1 MSEGNFMPPA
11 ELAKAFIGIG
21 QKKASLPFGK
31 MFVLSLLAGIYI
43 GFAAHVATTVATGAW
58 PIIGLKLLIVGAAF
72 TVGLMLVVIP
82 GAELFTG
89 NNLMSVALFDRQIGF
104 GGLLKNWVTVYT
116 GNLIG
121 SILLALMIAK
131 GTGLLGQSVG
141 GQYVGGTA
149 LKIAHMKLNITAEGG
164 LSHNWD
170 FFFRAIGCNMLV
182 CLAVMMSIAAKD
194 IAGKILAMFFPI
206 MAFVTAG
213 FEHCVANMYFIP
225 AGIWAKA
232 FPGATAA
239 SGLSPEQLES
249 INWGSMWTNNL
260 IPVTLGNMVGGV
272 LFVGLAYF
280 YAHVKSPKTENSK

>member
-1 MSEGNFMPPA
+1 MSEGNFMPPV
-11 ELAKAFIGIG
+11 ELAKAFVGIG

-43 GFAAHVATTVATGAW
+43 GFAAHLATTVGTGAW
-58 PIIGLKLLIVGAAF
+58 QVVGLKKLMVGAAF

-89 NNLMSVALFDRQIGF
+89 NNLMSVALFDRQIGL
-104 GGLLKNWVTVYT
+104 GGLMKNWVTVYI

-131 GTGLLGQSVG
+131 GTGLLGDAEG
-141 GQYVGGTA
+141 GA
-149 LKIAHMKLNITAEGG
+149 AIKIAYNKVTGAVDDG

-170 FFFRAIGCNMLV
+170 FFFRAIGCNVLV
-182 CLAVMMSIAAKD
+182 CLAVMMAIAAKD

-206 MAFVTAG
+206 MAFVTSG

-225 AGIWAKA
+225 AGIWAKS
-232 FPGATAA
+232 FEGARVA
-239 SGLSPEQLES
+239 SGLTPAQLDS
-249 INWGSMWTNNL
+249 INLGTMWTNNL
-260 IPVTLGNMVGGV
+260 ISVTLGNMVGGV

-280 YAHVKSPKTENSK
+280 YAHVKTPKTANSK

>member
-1 MSEGNFMPPA
+1 MSEGNFMPPV
-11 ELAKAFIGIG
+11 ELAKAFVGIG

-43 GFAAHVATTVATGAW
+43 GFAAHLATTVGTGAW
-58 PIIGLKLLIVGAAF
+58 QVVGLKKLMVGAAF

-89 NNLMSVALFDRQIGF
+89 NNLMSVALFDRQIGL
-104 GGLLKNWVTVYT
+104 GGLMKNWVTVYI

-131 GTGLLGQSVG
+131 GTGLLGG
-141 GQYVGGTA
+141 AVGGTA
-149 LKIAHMKLNITAEGG
+149 IKIAYNKVTGG

-170 FFFRAIGCNMLV
+170 FFFRAIGCNVLV
-182 CLAVMMSIAAKD
+182 CLAVMMAIAAKD
-194 IAGKILAMFFPI
+194 IAGKIWAIFFPI
-206 MAFVTAG
+206 MAFVASG

-225 AGIWAKA
+225 AGIWAKSFA
-232 FPGATAA
+232 GARTA
-239 SGLSPEQLES
+239 SGLTPAELDS
-249 INWGSMWTNNL
+249 INLGTMWTNNL
-260 IPVTLGNMVGGV
+260 ISVTLGNMVGGV

-280 YAHVKSPKTENSK
+280 YAHVKTPKTANSE